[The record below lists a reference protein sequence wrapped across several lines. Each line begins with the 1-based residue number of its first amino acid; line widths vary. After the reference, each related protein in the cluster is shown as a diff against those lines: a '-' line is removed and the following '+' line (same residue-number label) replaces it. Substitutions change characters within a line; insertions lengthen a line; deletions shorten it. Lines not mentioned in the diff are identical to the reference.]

1 MNFDRMLAPLQPL
14 FLSILRIVMGLL
26 FLHYGIAKF
35 FKFPVVSFFAKLTT
49 QQTIAGTLE
58 FAGGI
63 LLILGLFTRPVA
75 FILSGLMAFA
85 YFLGHGLKN
94 GLSETTFLPI
104 ANGGVGALIF
114 CFVCLYLSA
123 AGGGPLS
130 LDAIVRRRA

>member
-1 MNFDRMLAPLQPL
+1 MNFDRMLAPMQPL
-14 FLSILRIVMGLL
+14 FLSVLRIVMGLL

-35 FKFPVVSFFAKLTT
+35 FKFPVVPFFAKLTNL
-49 QQTIAGTLE
+49 QIVAGSLE

-63 LLILGLFTRPVA
+63 LLIVGLFTRPVA

-85 YFLGHGLKN
+85 YFLGHGLRN

-104 ANGGVGALIF
+104 ANGGVSALIF
-114 CFVCLYLSA
+114 CFVCLYLAA